1 MENLN
6 EYNIVGTDLR
16 KMQLRMF
23 EMLEFL
29 DYICQKHN
37 IPYWLSAGTLLGA
50 VRHGGFIPWDDD
62 LDIEMQKDDYKRLL
76 KVLKTEM
83 SDKYVLQTHQS
94 DRNYIFPIAKLRDKN
109 SYISE
114 LYNADK
120 NYKYRGIYIDIFYL
134 DNGNHF
140 FGRLAVNLQKF
151 VYVLTLV
158 KNDKFGLFLSLK
170 IIIFG
175 LLNNLV
181 FPLILFLI
189 CLFNIKTKI
198 LALGTGFTKLININ
212 NIFPLQ
218 KILFEG
224 KYFNAPAN
232 IDAYLKDMYGDYMKV
247 PNLEKRQ
254 VHTIKCKV
262 F

>member
-1 MENLN
+1 MENFN
-6 EYNIVGTDLR
+6 KYNAIGTDLR
-16 KMQLRMF
+16 KMQLRML

-37 IPYWLSAGTLLGA
+37 IPYWISAGTLLGA

-62 LDIEMQKDDYKRLL
+62 LDIEMQKHDYKKLL
-76 KVLKTEM
+76 KALKTEM

-109 SYISE
+109 SHISE
-114 LYNADK
+114 LHNADK

-134 DNGNHF
+134 DNGNYF
-140 FGRLAVNLQKF
+140 FGRLAVNFQKF
-151 VYVLTLV
+151 VYVLSLV
-158 KNDKFGLFLSLK
+158 KNDKVGLLLSLK
-170 IIIFG
+170 VITFG

-181 FPLILFLI
+181 FPAIRFLI
-189 CLFNIKTKI
+189 YLFRVKTKI
-198 LALGTGFTKLININ
+198 VTLGTGLTKLINMD

-224 KYFNAPAN
+224 KYFNAPADT
-232 IDAYLKDMYGDYMKV
+232 DAYLKDRYGDYMKI
-247 PNLEKRQ
+247 PDPQKRQ
-254 VHTIKCKV
+254 THTLKCAV